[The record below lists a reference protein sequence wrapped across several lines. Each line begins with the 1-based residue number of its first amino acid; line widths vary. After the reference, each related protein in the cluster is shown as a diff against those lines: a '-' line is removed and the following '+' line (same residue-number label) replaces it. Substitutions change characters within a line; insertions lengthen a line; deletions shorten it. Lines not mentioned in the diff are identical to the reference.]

1 MHVSERVP
9 GGRAGR
15 TRLGSPTGKTR
26 FSRRRRRPGGN
37 RLVAPA
43 SGRPGPQ
50 PPAQPQR
57 SRRNAGRQLDSPRVT
72 HSHARRASPPPPPPP
87 PAPQA
92 TPGLR
97 LGSRGSDCRASMGEG
112 RPTQKREG
120 ATRARAS
127 LPRNRPRLGHRPQAA
142 VAQLLL
148 PPSPTPSGE
157 ALVAAVLRRP
167 QAETGTPD
175 GCFAGPPASPQGRQ
189 GTSEAGAC
197 SGCGPAEP
205 GQSTASSGASSL
217 PLLLG
222 L

>member
-1 MHVSERVP
+1 MSPPPRAVRVP
-9 GGRAGR
+9 SPQRSPNEVGETPAGSW
-15 TRLGSPTGKTR
+15 TALGSPTPTPVG
-26 FSRRRRRPGGN
+26 
-37 RLVAPA
+37 L
-43 SGRPGPQ
+43 
-50 PPAQPQR
+50 
-57 SRRNAGRQLDSPRVT
+57 
-72 HSHARRASPPPPPPP
+72 HHPPP

-175 GCFAGPPASPQGRQ
+175 GCFAGESPRARQRTTPVPPAPRGPRAPRLWAPGGAIRPAQSRHLRGPHLLMGR
-189 GTSEAGAC
+189 
-197 SGCGPAEP
+197 SG
-205 GQSTASSGASSL
+205 
-217 PLLLG
+217 
-222 L
+222 

>member
-1 MHVSERVP
+1 MLNGQVRSEMYSHRARQGPVVLSSIP
-9 GGRAGR
+9 GNFV
-15 TRLGSPTGKTR
+15 RLQGWFPSLR
-26 FSRRRRRPGGN
+26 I
-37 RLVAPA
+37 
-43 SGRPGPQ
+43 
-50 PPAQPQR
+50 
-57 SRRNAGRQLDSPRVT
+57 
-72 HSHARRASPPPPPPP
+72 
-87 PAPQA
+87 
-92 TPGLR
+92 PGLR

-175 GCFAGPPASPQGRQ
+175 GCFAGESPRARQRTTPVPPAPRGPRAPRLWAPGGAIRPAQSRHLRGPHLLMGR
-189 GTSEAGAC
+189 
-197 SGCGPAEP
+197 SG
-205 GQSTASSGASSL
+205 
-217 PLLLG
+217 
-222 L
+222 